1 MLRHKRLTSAGSGL
15 NLKLG
20 LGLALSISG
29 LGAASALADNVPAP
43 IAALEDQGLT
53 IHGSFD
59 APAGLTGYAASI
71 QGQELAV
78 YVTGDGEHAV
88 VGNLV
93 DADGNN
99 LSSDPLERIISG
111 PQDAMTW
118 ESLGESDWIADGDDN
133 AERVIYAFTDPNCP
147 FCSQFWQSARPWVEA
162 GEVQLRHVMVGILKQ
177 DSPRLAISLLA
188 ADDPVSALRAH
199 ESGDRITPL
208 DSLPRDWEIKLQDN
222 HDLMASLGLHATPS
236 ILYHDDG
243 KLRMSQGAP
252 ADDKLEE
259 IMGSPAP

>member
-1 MLRHKRLTSAGSGL
+1 MLRRTRPALS
-15 NLKLG
+15 
-20 LGLALSISG
+20 LALAFGIG
-29 LGAASALADNVPAP
+29 SALAQDMPAP
-43 IAALEDQGLT
+43 IAALEEQGLT
-53 IHGSFD
+53 IHGSFE

-78 YVTGDGEHAV
+78 YVTGDGQYAV

-93 DADGNN
+93 DAEGNN
-99 LSSDPLERIISG
+99 LSSAPLERLVSG

-118 ESLGESDWIADGDDN
+118 ESLGDSAWIADGADG
-133 AERVIYAFTDPNCP
+133 AERVVYVFTDPNCP
-147 FCSQFWQSARPWVEA
+147 FCSQFWQSARPWIEA
-162 GEVQLRHVMVGILKQ
+162 GEVQLRHVMVGILKH

-188 ADDPVSALRAH
+188 ADDPAGALKAH
-199 ESGDRITPL
+199 ESGDPIEPL
-208 DSLPRDWEIKLQDN
+208 DSLPREWEIKLQDN

-236 ILYHDDG
+236 ILYHNDG

-252 ADDKLEE
+252 DPEQLEA

>member
-1 MLRHKRLTSAGSGL
+1 MLQHTRLPAHANVLAIGL
-15 NLKLG
+15 V
-20 LGLALSISG
+20 LAMG
-29 LGAASALADNVPAP
+29 TVTAQADEHPAP

-53 IHGSFD
+53 IHGSFE

-78 YVTGDGEHAV
+78 YLTGDGQHAV

-93 DADGNN
+93 DAEGNN
-99 LSSDPLERIISG
+99 LSSEPLERLVSG

-118 ESLGESDWIADGDDN
+118 ESLGDSAWIADGNDS
-133 AERVIYAFTDPNCP
+133 AERVVYTFTDPNCP

-162 GEVQLRHVMVGILKQ
+162 GDVQLRHVMVGILER
-177 DSPRLAISLLA
+177 DSPRLAISLLDANDPA
-188 ADDPVSALRAH
+188 AALKAH
-199 ESGDRITPL
+199 ESGDPIEPL
-208 DSLPRDWEIKLQDN
+208 DSLSREWEIKLQDN
-222 HDLMASLGLHATPS
+222 HDLMSSLGLHATPS

-252 ADDKLEE
+252 DPEQLET

>member
-1 MLRHKRLTSAGSGL
+1 MLRHKRLAPAGLG
-15 NLKLG
+15 LKLG
-20 LGLALSISG
+20 SALGLTLG
-29 LGAASALADNVPAP
+29 LTLNMSSALAEEVPAP

-53 IHGSFD
+53 IHGSFE

-78 YVTGDGEHAV
+78 YLASDGQHAI

-93 DADGNN
+93 DAEGNN
-99 LSSDPLERIISG
+99 LSSEPLERLVSG

-118 ESLGESDWIADGDDN
+118 ESLGDSAWIADGDDD
-133 AERVIYAFTDPNCP
+133 AERVVYTFTDPNCP

-162 GEVQLRHVMVGILKQ
+162 GKVQLRHVMVGILKR

-188 ADDPVSALRAH
+188 ADDPAGALQAH
-199 ESGDRITPL
+199 ESGNPIEPL
-208 DSLPRDWEIKLQDN
+208 DSLSREWEIQLQDN

-252 ADDKLEE
+252 GEDKLEE
-259 IMGSPAP
+259 IMGGPAP